1 MFELHSLYGAKL
13 KLYFPSA
20 YLSLKSWSGLAF
32 PSPEDLPDPGTEAG
46 SPASQADSLPS
57 LSYRGVLKS
66 YYKIHILKI
75 QCMNLSFSLH
85 CFSST
90 SPDPFVG
97 LPPCVPGR
105 HRPPQMIGR
114 KGGPASLDAAG
125 LLWLLLGGPSPAPA
139 PLC

>member
-32 PSPEDLPDPGTEAG
+32 PSPEDLPDPGTEAR

-105 HRPPQMIGR
+105 ALLVGEEAETQEAMDFLREGVGRDPPPHSQE
-114 KGGPASLDAAG
+114 KDLS
-125 LLWLLLGGPSPAPA
+125 
-139 PLC
+139 